1 MSKILSYLKEV
12 EQTHLSNIAREHAYR
27 GFLQNL
33 LHQILPEEIRAT
45 NEPARISCGSP
56 DYVLTKKNIPV
67 GYIEA
72 KDLGANLADKK
83 HQEQLDR
90 YRFSLPNFIFTNYLD
105 FHFYRD
111 GSFVTA
117 ISIAKITPENIA
129 AIPANFEQFETLLKN
144 FASHISQSIKSPKSL
159 ACMMAKK
166 AKLLAIIIENA
177 LNSDE
182 ENQQNSSLK
191 EQMDAFREILI
202 HNIKPKEFADIY
214 AQTIA
219 YGMFAAR
226 LHDQSLNTFSR
237 QEAADLI
244 PKTNPFLR
252 RLFQYVAGYDL
263 DNRISWIVD
272 DLAEI
277 FRATDITALL
287 ENFGKATKKQDPII
301 HFYET
306 FLSEYDPTLRK
317 SRGVWYTPQPV
328 VNFIVRA
335 TDEILKSEFGLKDG
349 LADTTKI
356 KKKISSGLVDKR
368 TKDGY
373 SADEKEFHKVQILD
387 PATGTGT
394 FLTEAIKQ
402 IHQKFAGQQGVWSRY
417 VDEHLIPRLNGFEL
431 LMASYAMAHLKL
443 DLLLTETGYKSGQI
457 ATQRDNRFKIF
468 LTNSLEEANPDQNVP
483 LLAFMRELTIEG
495 LEAAKVKNETP
506 VMVILGNPPYSGES
520 QNKSDWI
527 MKLMED
533 YKKEPNSNEKLKEK
547 NPKWIN
553 DDYVKF
559 LRFGQYFIEKNG
571 EGILAFINPHGF
583 LDNPTFRSVRFSLLQ
598 TYDKIYAIDLH
609 GNTKKKEV
617 ALDGSK
623 DENVFDI
630 QQGVSINIFVKNGK
644 KKAGEL
650 AQVFHFDCFGK
661 REDKYNFLWENSLS
675 SIAFKTLEN
684 IAPMYFMVPKDF
696 ELKKEYE
703 EGFSVAE
710 LFVVNGVGITTA
722 HDEFVIHEK
731 EEDLLKFYQ
740 DFQASERNENLLH
753 QKFNVK
759 KKLGWSIL
767 NGYDNIKNETDLK
780 KFIKPISYRP
790 FDNRYIFYETKLVW
804 RTVEKVMQNFLAG
817 ENLGLITARSNKSD
831 TCDHFYIT
839 KNISE
844 TKCGER
850 TTQSAVFPLYLYN
863 QQPESADLLNHSK
876 PARVPNLNP
885 KIIKEIS
892 IKLGLEFVPDHE
904 FGTNTD
910 EPLTP
915 TLSRKGRE
923 SFSEFDVTSSSNSSK
938 GRESFSELDITPS
951 PLAGEGW
958 GEGFDSNHPYQS
970 PNHRTYAS
978 YFKTFSRSLRKNQSD
993 AEAKLWN
1000 LVRNNQLGFKFRR
1013 QFAINNKYIADFV
1026 CLEKRLIIELDGG
1039 QHCENDKDFERTL
1052 YLKDQNFRVMRFWN
1066 NEILQNPE
1074 SCLETIILELD
1085 FLESKKQFSPLDIL
1099 DYIYAVLHSPKYR
1112 EKYQEFL
1119 KIDFPRVPY
1128 PQDQNSFWQLV
1139 KLGGEL
1145 RKIHL
1150 LEGEIFEKLITK
1162 YLADGDNKVEKISYE
1177 SNKVKINQSQYFE
1190 GVAPNIWEFFIGG
1203 YQPAQKWLKDRKGKI
1218 LGFEEILHYQKI
1230 IVALSETDRLMKEI
1244 VKIN

>member
-1 MSKILSYLKEV
+1 MTKFCAMSKILSYLKEV
-12 EQTHLSNIAREHAYR
+12 EQTHQSNIAREHAYR

-33 LHQILPEEIRAT
+33 LHQIFPEEIRAT

-56 DYVLTKKNIPV
+56 DYVLTKRNIPV

-72 KDLGANLADKK
+72 KDLGADLSDKK
-83 HQEQLDR
+83 HREQLDR

-111 GSFVTA
+111 GSFLTA

-159 ACMMAKK
+159 AGMMAKK

-191 EQMDAFREILI
+191 EQMDAFKEILI

-263 DNRISWIVD
+263 DNRISWIID

-277 FRATDITALL
+277 FRATDIAALL
-287 ENFGKATKKQDPII
+287 ENFGKATKRQDPII

-306 FLSEYDPTLRK
+306 FLSEYDPALRK

-356 KKKISSGLVDKR
+356 KKNVGTGLV
-368 TKDGY
+368 TKKKKNVIQKEIL
-373 SADEKEFHKVQILD
+373 DEKEFHKVQILD

-394 FLTEAIKQ
+394 FLTEVIKQ
-402 IHQKFAGQQGVWSRY
+402 IHQKFAGQQGIWSRY

-443 DLLLTETGYKSGQI
+443 DLLLTETGYKPAQI
-457 ATQRDNRFKIF
+457 ATQRDQRFKIF
-468 LTNSLEEANPDQNVP
+468 LTNSLEEANPDQTVP

-506 VMVILGNPPYSGES
+506 VMVILGNPPYSGIS
-520 QNKSDWI
+520 TNNGDWI
-527 MKLMED
+527 SDLIEN
-533 YKKEPNSNEKLKEK
+533 YKYVDGQHFGERKHWLG
-547 NPKWIN
+547 

-559 LRFGQYFIEKNG
+559 IRFGQHFIDKNG
-571 EGILAFINPHGF
+571 EGILAYINSHSF
-583 LDNPTFRSVRFSLLQ
+583 LDNPTFRGMRWSLLKSF
-598 TYDKIYAIDLH
+598 DNIYIIDLH
-609 GNTKKKEV
+609 GNSKKKEI
-617 ALDGSK
+617 APTGEK

-630 QQGVSINIFVKNGK
+630 QQGVSINIFVKK
-644 KKAGEL
+644 KKDSLSNQPLTPTLSRKGRGSHSELGATPSPLAGEGWGEGCEKESL
-650 AQVFHFDCFGK
+650 ASNKMAQVKHVDLWGSREGK
-661 REDKYNFLWENSLS
+661 YQTLAENSL
-675 SIAFKTLEN
+675 KTLPFQTLECQAPFYFFCPKN
-684 IAPMYFMVPKDF
+684 FDEIEEYEKGFKVDELFEKNSVGFVTANDKSNISFTKEEQKSKIHDLLNLDEATWRSKYGRKKDARDWTYTTAKNDALKNYQDEKIAPV
-696 ELKKEYE
+696 
-703 EGFSVAE
+703 
-710 LFVVNGVGITTA
+710 
-722 HDEFVIHEK
+722 
-731 EEDLLKFYQ
+731 
-740 DFQASERNENLLH
+740 
-753 QKFNVK
+753 
-759 KKLGWSIL
+759 
-767 NGYDNIKNETDLK
+767 
-780 KFIKPISYRP
+780 SYRP
-790 FDNRYIFYETKLVW
+790 FDIRWTCYTGNSRGLYASPQP
-804 RTVEKVMQNFLAG
+804 KVMQHFLAG
-817 ENLGLITARSNKSD
+817 ENLGLVIKRQCKQVFSYVFLTDKIAEG
-831 TCDHFYIT
+831 CLF
-839 KNISE
+839 E
-844 TKCGER
+844 
-850 TTQSAVFPLYLYN
+850 SAFANNSVLPLYLYN
-863 QQPESADLLNHSK
+863 QPESADLLNHSK

-885 KIIKEIS
+885 EIIKEIS
-892 IKLGLEFVPDHE
+892 TKLGLEFVPDHKL
-904 FGTNTD
+904 GAITL
-910 EPLTP
+910 PLREGQTSEAS
-915 TLSRKGRE
+915 LGRGQNSNILKE
-923 SFSEFDVTSSSNSSK
+923 LNFASNSQPLP
-938 GRESFSELDITPS
+938 ESLRSSTLPQ
-951 PLAGEGW
+951 GEG
-958 GEGFDSNHPYQS
+958 YY
-970 PNHRTYAS
+970 T
-978 YFKTFSRSLRKNQSD
+978 
-993 AEAKLWN
+993 
-1000 LVRNNQLGFKFRR
+1000 
-1013 QFAINNKYIADFV
+1013 
-1026 CLEKRLIIELDGG
+1026 
-1039 QHCENDKDFERTL
+1039 
-1052 YLKDQNFRVMRFWN
+1052 
-1066 NEILQNPE
+1066 
-1074 SCLETIILELD
+1074 ET
-1085 FLESKKQFSPLDIL
+1085 QFSPLDLL
-1099 DYIYAVLHSPKYR
+1099 DYIYAVLHSPNYR

-1128 PQDQNSFWQLV
+1128 PQDQNSFWRLV

-1162 YLADGDNKVEKISYE
+1162 YPADGDNKVEKISYE
-1177 SNKVKINQSQYFE
+1177 SGKVKINQSQYFQ
-1190 GVAPNIWEFFIGG
+1190 GVAPNVWEFFIGG
-1203 YQPAQKWLKDRKGKI
+1203 YQPAQKWLKDRKDKI
-1218 LGFEEILHYQKI
+1218 LSFEEILHYQKI

-1244 VKIN
+1244 TKIN

>member
-1 MSKILSYLKEV
+1 MSKFEKYLSEINQAYKSE
-12 EQTHLSNIAREHAYR
+12 IAREHAYR
-27 GFLQNL
+27 GFFQNL
-33 LHQILPEEIRAT
+33 LHQILPKEILVT
-45 NEPARISCGSP
+45 NEPARISCGSL
-56 DYVLTKKNIPV
+56 DYALTKKNIPV

-72 KDLGANLADKK
+72 KDLGADLSDKK
-83 HQEQLDR
+83 YQEQLDR
-90 YRFSLPNFIFTNYLD
+90 YRLSLPNLIFTNYLD

-111 GSFVTA
+111 GNFVTA
-117 ISIAKITPENIA
+117 ISVAKITPTKID
-129 AIPANFEQFETLLKN
+129 AISENFELFEALLKS
-144 FASHISQSIKSPKSL
+144 FASNISQSIRSPKIL
-159 ACMMAKK
+159 ASMMALE
-166 AKLLAIIIENA
+166 ARLLALKIENA

-191 EQMDAFREILI
+191 EQMDAFKEILI

-226 LHDQSLNTFSR
+226 LHDKSLNTFSR
-237 QEAADLI
+237 QEAAELI

-252 RLFQYVAGYDL
+252 KLFQYVAGYDL
-263 DNRISWIVD
+263 DNRISKTVD
-272 DLAEI
+272 NLAEI

-287 ENFGKATKKQDPII
+287 ENFGKSTKKQDPII

-306 FLSEYDPTLRK
+306 FLSEYDPALRK

-335 TDEILKSEFGLKDG
+335 TDEILKTEFALKDG

-373 SADEKEFHKVQILD
+373 SADKKEFHKVQILD

-394 FLTEAIKQ
+394 FLCEVIKQ
-402 IHQKFAGQQGVWSRY
+402 IHQKFQGQQGIWSKY

-443 DLLLTETGYKSGQI
+443 DLLLTETGYKTAQN
-457 ATQRDNRFKIF
+457 ATQRDQRFKIF
-468 LTNSLEEANPDQNVP
+468 LTNSLEEANPDQNLP
-483 LLAFMRELTIEG
+483 LFAFMRELTIEG
-495 LEAAKVKNETP
+495 LEASKVKNETP

-520 QNKSDWI
+520 QNKSKWI

-533 YKKEPNSNEKLKEK
+533 YKKEPNSNENLKEK

-598 TYDKIYAIDLH
+598 NYDKIYVIDLH
-609 GNTKKKEV
+609 GNAKKKEV

-644 KKAGEL
+644 KKAGDL

-675 SIAFKTLEN
+675 SIAFKNLPN
-684 IAPMYFMVPKDF
+684 QAPMYFMVPKDF

-703 EGFSVAE
+703 EGFSIAE
-710 LFVVNGVGITTA
+710 LFLVNSVGIVTA
-722 HDEFVIHEK
+722 KDAVLVNDK
-731 EEDLLKFYQ
+731 KSDLLKNVEEFYQ
-740 DFQASERNENLLH
+740 IKADENLV
-753 QKFNVK
+753 QK
-759 KKLGWSIL
+759 
-767 NGYDNIKNETDLK
+767 
-780 KFIKPISYRP
+780 ISYRP
-790 FDNRYIFYETKLVW
+790 FDEKFVYYDLKLVE
-804 RTVEKVMQNFLAG
+804 RSRAKVMQHFLAG
-817 ENLGLITARSNKSD
+817 ENWGLVIGRQGQVVGSMPWNLCFVTSQITDLNLYYRGGGMS
-831 TCDHFYIT
+831 
-839 KNISE
+839 
-844 TKCGER
+844 
-850 TTQSAVFPLYLYN
+850 FPLYLYN
-863 QQPESADLLNHSK
+863 QPEFADLLNHSK

-892 IKLGLEFVPDHE
+892 TKLGLKFAPE
-904 FGTNTD
+904 
-910 EPLTP
+910 
-915 TLSRKGRE
+915 KE
-923 SFSEFDVTSSSNSSK
+923 S
-938 GRESFSELDITPS
+938 
-951 PLAGEGW
+951 GE
-958 GEGFDSNHPYQS
+958 
-970 PNHRTYAS
+970 
-978 YFKTFSRSLRKNQSD
+978 KN
-993 AEAKLWN
+993 
-1000 LVRNNQLGFKFRR
+1000 
-1013 QFAINNKYIADFV
+1013 
-1026 CLEKRLIIELDGG
+1026 
-1039 QHCENDKDFERTL
+1039 
-1052 YLKDQNFRVMRFWN
+1052 
-1066 NEILQNPE
+1066 
-1074 SCLETIILELD
+1074 
-1085 FLESKKQFSPLDIL
+1085 FSPIDLL
-1099 DYIYAVLHSPKYR
+1099 DYIYAVLHSPNYR

-1145 RKIHL
+1145 LKIHL
-1150 LEGEIFEKLITK
+1150 LESEVFEKLITT
-1162 YLADGDNKVEKISYE
+1162 YPIDGDNKVEKISYE
-1177 SNKVKINQSQYFE
+1177 SGKVKINQSQYFE

-1230 IVALSETDRLMKEI
+1230 IVALSKTSSLME
-1244 VKIN
+1244 KIDQTFNS

>member
-12 EQTHLSNIAREHAYR
+12 EETHQSNIAREHAYR

-111 GSFVTA
+111 GSFLTA

-144 FASHISQSIKSPKSL
+144 FASQISQSIKSPKSL
-159 ACMMAKK
+159 AGMMAKK

-191 EQMDAFREILI
+191 EQMDAFKEILI

-226 LHDQSLNTFSR
+226 LHDQSLNSFSR

-252 RLFQYVAGYDL
+252 KLFQYVAGYDL
-263 DNRISWIVD
+263 DNRISWIID

-277 FRATDITALL
+277 FRATDIAALL
-287 ENFGKATKKQDPII
+287 ENFGKATKRQDPII

-306 FLSEYDPTLRK
+306 FLSEYDPALRK

-373 SADEKEFHKVQILD
+373 SSDEKEFHKVQILD

-394 FLTEAIKQ
+394 FLTEVIKQ
-402 IHQKFAGQQGVWSRY
+402 IHQKFAGQQGIWSRY

-443 DLLLTETGYKSGQI
+443 DLLLTETGYKPAQS
-457 ATQRDNRFKIF
+457 ATQRDQRFKIF

-495 LEAAKVKNETP
+495 LEASKVKNETP

-527 MKLMED
+527 TKLMKD

-609 GNTKKKEV
+609 GNAKKKEV

-630 QQGVSINIFVKNGK
+630 QQGVSINIFVKNSK

-675 SIAFKTLEN
+675 SIAFKTLPN
-684 IAPMYFMVPKDF
+684 VAPMYFMVPKDF

-703 EGFSVAE
+703 AGFSIAE
-710 LFVVNGVGITTA
+710 LFLVNSVGIVTA
-722 HDEFVIHEK
+722 RDAVLVNDK
-731 EEDLLKFYQ
+731 KSDLLKNVEEFYQ
-740 DFQASERNENLLH
+740 IKADENLV
-753 QKFNVK
+753 QK
-759 KKLGWSIL
+759 
-767 NGYDNIKNETDLK
+767 
-780 KFIKPISYRP
+780 ISYRP
-790 FDNRYIFYETKLVW
+790 FDEKFVYYDLKLVE
-804 RTVEKVMQNFLAG
+804 RARQKLMKHFLAG
-817 ENLGLITARSNKSD
+817 ENLGLTLCKQFKTGDNYFHSFVTNQIIESSLVSNRTSEITS
-831 TCDHFYIT
+831 T
-839 KNISE
+839 
-844 TKCGER
+844 
-850 TTQSAVFPLYLYN
+850 FPLYLYN
-863 QQPESADLLNHSK
+863 QQPESADLLNHSR
-876 PARVPNLNP
+876 PARAPNLNP
-885 KIIKEIS
+885 EIIKEIS
-892 IKLGLEFVPDHE
+892 TKLGLKFVPE
-904 FGTNTD
+904 N
-910 EPLTP
+910 
-915 TLSRKGRE
+915 E
-923 SFSEFDVTSSSNSSK
+923 S
-938 GRESFSELDITPS
+938 
-951 PLAGEGW
+951 GE
-958 GEGFDSNHPYQS
+958 
-970 PNHRTYAS
+970 
-978 YFKTFSRSLRKNQSD
+978 KN
-993 AEAKLWN
+993 
-1000 LVRNNQLGFKFRR
+1000 
-1013 QFAINNKYIADFV
+1013 
-1026 CLEKRLIIELDGG
+1026 
-1039 QHCENDKDFERTL
+1039 
-1052 YLKDQNFRVMRFWN
+1052 
-1066 NEILQNPE
+1066 
-1074 SCLETIILELD
+1074 
-1085 FLESKKQFSPLDIL
+1085 FSPIDLL

-1128 PQDQNSFWQLV
+1128 PQDQNSFWRLV

-1150 LEGEIFEKLITK
+1150 LEGEIFEKLITT
-1162 YLADGDNKVEKISYE
+1162 YPIDGDNKVEKISYE
-1177 SNKVKINQSQYFE
+1177 SEKVKINQSQYFQ
-1190 GVAPNIWEFFIGG
+1190 GVAPNVWEFFIGG
-1203 YQPAQKWLKDRKGKI
+1203 YQPAQKWLKDRKDKI

-1244 VKIN
+1244 AKINLTSF

>member
-1 MSKILSYLKEV
+1 MIKFCAMSKILSYLKEV

-159 ACMMAKK
+159 AGMMAKK

-277 FRATDITALL
+277 FRATDIAALL

-443 DLLLTETGYKSGQI
+443 DLLLNETGYKAGQI

-483 LLAFMRELTIEG
+483 HFPFMRELTIEG

-609 GNTKKKEV
+609 GNAKKKETTPS
-617 ALDGSK
+617 GEK

-675 SIAFKTLEN
+675 SIAFKTLPN
-684 IAPMYFMVPKDF
+684 VAPMYFMVQKDF

-703 EGFSVAE
+703 AGFSVAE
-710 LFVVNGVGITTA
+710 LFLVNSVGIVTA
-722 HDEFVIHEK
+722 RDDFTIHHTKNSVKEAIEEFLKLDDEAARF
-731 EEDLLKFYQ
+731 KF
-740 DFQASERNENLLH
+740 
-753 QKFNVK
+753 
-759 KKLGWSIL
+759 KLGKDARDWKVTYARQDL
-767 NGYDNIKNETDLK
+767 IKNFNNEQG
-780 KFIKPISYRP
+780 KFAKISYRP
-790 FDNRYIFYETKLVW
+790 FDERWTYYTGKSKGFHCYPRNE
-804 RTVEKVMQNFLAG
+804 VMQHFLAG
-817 ENLGLITARSNKSD
+817 ENLGLALCKQFKTGDNYFHSFVTNQIIESSLVSNRTSEITS
-831 TCDHFYIT
+831 T
-839 KNISE
+839 
-844 TKCGER
+844 
-850 TTQSAVFPLYLYN
+850 FPLYIYN

-885 KIIKEIS
+885 EIIKEIS
-892 IKLGLEFVPDHE
+892 TKLGLKFVPE
-904 FGTNTD
+904 N
-910 EPLTP
+910 
-915 TLSRKGRE
+915 E
-923 SFSEFDVTSSSNSSK
+923 S
-938 GRESFSELDITPS
+938 
-951 PLAGEGW
+951 GE
-958 GEGFDSNHPYQS
+958 
-970 PNHRTYAS
+970 
-978 YFKTFSRSLRKNQSD
+978 KN
-993 AEAKLWN
+993 
-1000 LVRNNQLGFKFRR
+1000 
-1013 QFAINNKYIADFV
+1013 
-1026 CLEKRLIIELDGG
+1026 
-1039 QHCENDKDFERTL
+1039 
-1052 YLKDQNFRVMRFWN
+1052 
-1066 NEILQNPE
+1066 
-1074 SCLETIILELD
+1074 
-1085 FLESKKQFSPLDIL
+1085 FSPINLL

-1128 PQDQNSFWQLV
+1128 PQDQNSFWRLV
-1139 KLGGEL
+1139 KLGSEL

-1162 YLADGDNKVEKISYE
+1162 YPADGDNKVEKISYE

-1244 VKIN
+1244 VKIITSF